1 VDQPIMKFVCH
12 ANGYEIAEHAD
23 VIVPW
28 WSFTKTLIAALALT
42 LVRDG
47 RLSLDDPLD
56 GQAFSLRELLLHR
69 AGLADYGALPAYHA
83 AVAADED
90 AWPVKYLLAQVAPLH
105 AKVTRGEF
113 CYSNVGYALLRRKL
127 EEMTG
132 LSLDE
137 ALRDRLGKPLG
148 VNAPRIAMQRSDL
161 DIVQMGS
168 VTAYDPRWVYH
179 GLAIGSLRDAGL
191 LLHRLQTSDLLPQHL
206 RDEMNAGVPVGDPGA
221 DRPWRLAAYGLGVM
235 TGIATNGLRV
245 IGHTGGGPGS
255 GIAVYHFPEG
265 SKTAVVFIGGS
276 RANEAERE
284 SFALGAEI

>member
-1 VDQPIMKFVCH
+1 MKFVCH
-12 ANGYEIAEHAD
+12 ANGSGIAEHAD

-47 RLSLDDPLD
+47 RLSLDEPLH

-69 AGLADYGALPAYHA
+69 AGLADYGSLPAYHA
-83 AVAADED
+83 AVAAGDD
-90 AWPVKYLLAQVAPLH
+90 AWPLEHLLAQVAPLH
-105 AKVTRGEF
+105 AGVTRGDF
-113 CYSNVGYALLRRKL
+113 RYSNVGYALLRRQI
-127 EEMTG
+127 EEATG
-132 LSLDE
+132 LSLDD

-148 VNAPRIAMQRSDL
+148 ITNLRIAMQRSDL
-161 DIVQMGS
+161 DAVQMGS

-179 GLAIGSLRDAGL
+179 GLAIGSVRDAGL
-191 LLHRLQTSDLLPQHL
+191 LLHRLLTSDLLPQHL
-206 RDEMNAGVPVGDPGA
+206 RDEMSVGMPVGDPGA
-221 DRPWRLAAYGLGVM
+221 DRPWRTAAYGLGVM
-235 TGIATNGLRV
+235 TGVARNGLRV

-276 RANEAERE
+276 RANETERE